1 MSRLETLDVGD
12 SEALNAGGLDDANEA
27 AEQRAKERLLNAV
40 DGGGG
45 GAAGKPRKQRPKF
58 TDANLVDPAL
68 GLPWL
73 MSEMPRA
80 CAGLGKRG
88 DEAASARHLVHL
100 YKRWCFAMFPALAF
114 EDVLL
119 RVQKLSSKER
129 VRVKVDEFKRRQAY
143 ADYERR
149 FPGAAAK
156 RKAEAAEAAAPGG
169 AGGGLTEEQRQM
181 IAKKKAEA
189 LAKRQRVEAPAAAD
203 DEFPDEFPDDD
214 EWMGENAADEEALYE
229 AEREM
234 MGEGRAAAPLVTPGP
249 SKPTTSAIVADDD
262 EIDDDALLAAMG
274 DAPPQPQPTPRDAP
288 AADERDDDEAEDAF
302 ASRTP
307 APAPAPA
314 ADVEEDDDGEQEFD
328 FDNLDD

>member
-12 SEALNAGGLDDANEA
+12 SEALNAGGLDDDQERDG
-27 AEQRAKERLLNAV
+27 EQRAKDRLLNAV

-45 GAAGKPRKQRPKF
+45 GGGKPRQTRPKF
-58 TDANLVDPAL
+58 TEANLVDPAL

-73 MSEMPRA
+73 MNEMPRA

-100 YKRWCFAMFPALAF
+100 YKRWCFNMFPALAF

-119 RVQKLSSKER
+119 RVAKISSKER
-129 VRVKVDEFKRRQAY
+129 ARNKLEEFKRAQAC

-156 RKAEAAEAAAPGG
+156 RKADADEAAAKPG
-169 AGGGLTEEQRQM
+169 AGLTEEQRQM

-189 LAKRQRVEAPAAAD
+189 LAKRQRVEAPAAVAA

-214 EWMGENAADEEALYE
+214 EWMGDNAADEEALDE

-234 MGEGRAAAPLVTPGP
+234 MGGGHAAPLVTPGP
-249 SKPTTSAIVADDD
+249 SKSATSAIVADDD
-262 EIDDDALLAAMG
+262 EIDDDALLAAM
-274 DAPPQPQPTPRDAP
+274 DAAPPA
-288 AADERDDDEAEDAF
+288 
-302 ASRTP
+302 
-307 APAPAPA
+307 
-314 ADVEEDDDGEQEFD
+314 
-328 FDNLDD
+328 

>member
-12 SEALNAGGLDDANEA
+12 SEALNAGGLDDDNEA

-45 GAAGKPRKQRPKF
+45 GGGKPRQTRPKF
-58 TDANLVDPAL
+58 TEANLVDPAL

-73 MSEMPRA
+73 MNEMPRA

-100 YKRWCFAMFPALAF
+100 YKRWCFNMFPALAF

-119 RVQKLSSKER
+119 RVAKISSKER
-129 VRVKVDEFKRRQAY
+129 ARNKLEEFKRAQAC

-156 RKAEAAEAAAPGG
+156 RKADADEAAAKPG
-169 AGGGLTEEQRQM
+169 AGLTEEQRQM

-214 EWMGENAADEEALYE
+214 EWMGDNAADEEALDE

-234 MGEGRAAAPLVTPGP
+234 MGGGHAAPLVTPGP
-249 SKPTTSAIVADDD
+249 SKSATSAIVADDD
-262 EIDDDALLAAMG
+262 EIDDDALLAAM
-274 DAPPQPQPTPRDAP
+274 DAAPPAQQPTPRDAP
-288 AADERDDDEAEDAF
+288 AGDERDDDEAEDAF

-314 ADVEEDDDGEQEFD
+314 ADVEDDDDGEQEFD

>member
-12 SEALNAGGLDDANEA
+12 SEALNAGGLDDDQERDG
-27 AEQRAKERLLNAV
+27 EQRAKDRLLNAV

-45 GAAGKPRKQRPKF
+45 GGGGKPRQTRPKF
-58 TDANLVDPAL
+58 TEANLVDPAL

-73 MSEMPRA
+73 MNEMPRA

-100 YKRWCFAMFPALAF
+100 YKRWCFNMFPALAF

-119 RVQKLSSKER
+119 RVAKISSKER
-129 VRVKVDEFKRRQAY
+129 ARNKLEEFKRAQAC

-156 RKAEAAEAAAPGG
+156 RKADADEAAAKPG
-169 AGGGLTEEQRQM
+169 AGLTEEQRQM

-189 LAKRQRVEAPAAAD
+189 LAKRQRVEAPAAAA

-214 EWMGENAADEEALYE
+214 EWMGDNAADEEALDE

-234 MGEGRAAAPLVTPGP
+234 MGGGHAAPLVTPGP
-249 SKPTTSAIVADDD
+249 SKSATSAIVADDD
-262 EIDDDALLAAMG
+262 EIDDDALLAAM
-274 DAPPQPQPTPRDAP
+274 DAAPPAQQPTPRDAP
-288 AADERDDDEAEDAF
+288 AGDERDDDEAEDAF
-302 ASRTP
+302 AARTP
-307 APAPAPA
+307 APAPAVDA
-314 ADVEEDDDGEQEFD
+314 EDEDDDGEQEFD
-328 FDNLDD
+328 FDSLDT

>member
-12 SEALNAGGLDDANEA
+12 SEALNAGGLDDDQERDG
-27 AEQRAKERLLNAV
+27 EQRAKDRLLNAV

-45 GAAGKPRKQRPKF
+45 GGGKPRQTRPKF
-58 TDANLVDPAL
+58 TEANLVDPAL

-73 MSEMPRA
+73 MNEMPRA

-100 YKRWCFAMFPALAF
+100 YKRWCFNMFPALAF

-119 RVQKLSSKER
+119 RVAKISSKER
-129 VRVKVDEFKRRQAY
+129 ARNKLEEFKRAQAC

-156 RKAEAAEAAAPGG
+156 RKADADEAAAKPG
-169 AGGGLTEEQRQM
+169 AGLTEEQRQM

-189 LAKRQRVEAPAAAD
+189 LAKRQRVEAPAAAA

-262 EIDDDALLAAMG
+262 EIDDDALLAAM
-274 DAPPQPQPTPRDAP
+274 DAAPPAQQPTPRDAP
-288 AADERDDDEAEDAF
+288 AGDERDDDEAEDAF
-302 ASRTP
+302 AARTP
-307 APAPAPA
+307 APAPAVDA
-314 ADVEEDDDGEQEFD
+314 EDEDDDGEQEFD
-328 FDNLDD
+328 FDSLDT

>member
-12 SEALNAGGLDDANEA
+12 SEALNAGGLDDDQERDG
-27 AEQRAKERLLNAV
+27 EQRAKDRLLNAV

-45 GAAGKPRKQRPKF
+45 GGGKPRQTRPKF
-58 TDANLVDPAL
+58 TEANLVDPAL

-73 MSEMPRA
+73 MNEMPRA

-100 YKRWCFAMFPALAF
+100 YKRWCFNMFPALAF

-119 RVQKLSSKER
+119 RVAKISSKER
-129 VRVKVDEFKRRQAY
+129 ARNKLEEFKRAQAC

-156 RKAEAAEAAAPGG
+156 RKADADEAAAKPG
-169 AGGGLTEEQRQM
+169 AGLTEEQRQM

-189 LAKRQRVEAPAAAD
+189 LAKRQRVEAPAAAA

-214 EWMGENAADEEALYE
+214 EWMGDNAADEEALDE

-234 MGEGRAAAPLVTPGP
+234 MGGGHAAPLVTPGP
-249 SKPTTSAIVADDD
+249 SKSATSAIVADDD
-262 EIDDDALLAAMG
+262 EIDDDALLAAM
-274 DAPPQPQPTPRDAP
+274 DAAPPAQQPTPRDAP
-288 AADERDDDEAEDAF
+288 AGDERDDDEAEDAF
-302 ASRTP
+302 AARTP
-307 APAPAPA
+307 APAPAVDA
-314 ADVEEDDDGEQEFD
+314 EDEDDDGEQEFD
-328 FDNLDD
+328 FDSLDT

>member
-12 SEALNAGGLDDANEA
+12 SEALNAGGLDDDQERDG
-27 AEQRAKERLLNAV
+27 EQRAKDRLLNAV

-45 GAAGKPRKQRPKF
+45 GGGKPRQTRPKF
-58 TDANLVDPAL
+58 TEANLVDPAL

-73 MSEMPRA
+73 MNEMPRA

-100 YKRWCFAMFPALAF
+100 YKRWCFNMFPALAF

-119 RVQKLSSKER
+119 RVAKISSKER
-129 VRVKVDEFKRRQAY
+129 ARNKLEEFKRAQAC

-156 RKAEAAEAAAPGG
+156 RKADADEAAAKPG
-169 AGGGLTEEQRQM
+169 AGLTEEQRQM

-189 LAKRQRVEAPAAAD
+189 LAKRQRVEAPAAAA

-214 EWMGENAADEEALYE
+214 EWMGDNAADEEALDE

-234 MGEGRAAAPLVTPGP
+234 MGGGHAAPLVTPGP
-249 SKPTTSAIVADDD
+249 SKSATSAIVADDD
-262 EIDDDALLAAMG
+262 EIDDDALLAAM
-274 DAPPQPQPTPRDAP
+274 DAAPPA
-288 AADERDDDEAEDAF
+288 
-302 ASRTP
+302 
-307 APAPAPA
+307 
-314 ADVEEDDDGEQEFD
+314 
-328 FDNLDD
+328 

>member
-1 MSRLETLDVGD
+1 MR
-12 SEALNAGGLDDANEA
+12 
-27 AEQRAKERLLNAV
+27 
-40 DGGGG
+40 
-45 GAAGKPRKQRPKF
+45 
-58 TDANLVDPAL
+58 
-68 GLPWL
+68 
-73 MSEMPRA
+73 
-80 CAGLGKRG
+80 GLGKRG

-156 RKAEAAEAAAPGG
+156 RKADADEAAAKPG
-169 AGGGLTEEQRQM
+169 AGLTEEQRQM

-189 LAKRQRVEAPAAAD
+189 LAKRQRVEAPAAAA

-214 EWMGENAADEEALYE
+214 EWMGDNAADEEALDE

-234 MGEGRAAAPLVTPGP
+234 MGGDTPLARDAGP
-249 SKPTTSAIVADDD
+249 VQVGDERIVADDD
-262 EIDDDALLAAMG
+262 DDDAFLAAM
-274 DAPPQPQPTPRDAP
+274 DAALPAQQPTPATAGRHCLTTTKSRRARGAHACAP
-288 AADERDDDEAEDAF
+288 RRGRCGGRGRRRAGVRRRP
-302 ASRTP
+302 SRT
-307 APAPAPA
+307 AVA
-314 ADVEEDDDGEQEFD
+314 ARSEQRPSA
-328 FDNLDD
+328 